1 MNSSMTRDLFHVQS
15 LLQRDHLF
23 NKFVNSSTMKCR
35 ILLKGNSEEGYAI
48 EWYSSKLTLYTLQGS
63 TKPDYD
69 VLETGVF
76 K

>member
-1 MNSSMTRDLFHVQS
+1 MNSSMTRDRFDVQS

-35 ILLKGNSEEGYAI
+35 ILLKGNGEERYAI